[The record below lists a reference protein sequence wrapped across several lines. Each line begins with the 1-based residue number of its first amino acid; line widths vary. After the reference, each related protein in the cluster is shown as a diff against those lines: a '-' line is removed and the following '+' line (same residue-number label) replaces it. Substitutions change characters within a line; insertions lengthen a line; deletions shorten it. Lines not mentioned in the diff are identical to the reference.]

1 MRAAALALL
10 LLACA
15 SRPPVPRPYPGALIP
30 SGEIR
35 GEFMMRQ
42 RVAAHYPGRELS
54 FDAVLQKQGDT
65 LTLVGI
71 TPFGSRAFVM
81 QQRGT
86 EVTFT
91 SSLPMELPFPPRY
104 MLQDIH
110 RTFFVSLG
118 RPPAPTGERVE
129 ARDGEEVRETWR
141 DGRLIART
149 YRRLDGAPA
158 GLIEVDYGEG
168 MIGRAPPRVIRFRN
182 GWYGYA
188 LTITTLAHQTL
199 SAQRVE

>member
-1 MRAAALALL
+1 MRASISLL
-10 LLACA
+10 LLLGCA
-15 SRPPVPRPYPGALIP
+15 APQRPPRPYPGALIP

-42 RVAAHYPGRELS
+42 RVVAHYPGRDVS
-54 FDAVLQKQGDT
+54 FDAVLQRQGDT
-65 LTLVGI
+65 LTLLGL
-71 TPFGSRAFVM
+71 TPFGTRAFVM

-104 MLQDIH
+104 MLLDIH

-118 RPPAPTGERVE
+118 RPPAQSGERVATRE
-129 ARDGEEVRETWR
+129 GEEVRETWR
-141 DGRLIART
+141 DGRLLTRT
-149 YRRLDGAPA
+149 YRRLDGDPA
-158 GLIEVDYGEG
+158 GLIEVRYGDG
-168 MIGRAPPRVIRFRN
+168 MIGRAPPRVIEFRN
-182 GWYGYA
+182 GWYGYG

-199 SAQRVE
+199 SAQHVE